1 MMGLLTKKRQDI
13 DDDYLTAGCVSGIIL
28 VIQSLLSLDTKTF
41 TVFLE
46 YKNLKEWLCDILFPS
61 DNQFYQKEVTSQLYQ
76 IVRYIKD
83 KKYKDYILSTILKE
97 LLEILSPEYI
107 LYSYYIHL
115 LCSIL
120 YNFKHNSLLDL
131 SNDNSEDDEDNS
143 DDDDIK
149 LDDVKLTMNRRYSK
163 DLYNLDIKQLHTKI
177 YNYII
182 SDKHLNGYILLLR
195 YLYFVYIYIYYVSF
209 LFIGI
214 TRINLYR

>member
-1 MMGLLTKKRQDI
+1 MMELLTKKRKDI
-13 DDDYLTAGCVSGIIL
+13 DDDYLSAGCVSGIIL
-28 VIQSLLSLDTKTF
+28 VIQSLLSLDTNTF

-46 YKNLKEWLCDILFPS
+46 YKNLKEWLCDILFAS

-97 LLEILSPEYI
+97 LLEILSPDYI

-120 YNFKHNSLLDL
+120 YNFKRNSLLDV
-131 SNDNSEDDEDNS
+131 SNDNSDNS
-143 DDDDIK
+143 DDDDKEEEEDNDNEIK
-149 LDDVKLTMNRRYSK
+149 LDDVKVNMNRRYSK

-195 YLYFVYIYIYYVSF
+195 YLYFVYYYI
-209 LFIGI
+209 
-214 TRINLYR
+214 